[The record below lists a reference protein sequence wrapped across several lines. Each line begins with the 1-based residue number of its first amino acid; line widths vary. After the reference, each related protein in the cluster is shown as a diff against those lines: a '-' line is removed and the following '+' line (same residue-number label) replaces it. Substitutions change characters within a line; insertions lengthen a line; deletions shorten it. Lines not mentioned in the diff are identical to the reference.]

1 MFQICLV
8 SVSKSR
14 IFALTVALSI
24 LSKKGIRS
32 LIVGVSFMSSVCIA
46 WRSKLFTHSSLLR
59 CKRKLRKF
67 GFGTTSQLSTPCYGM
82 QDYLQHFGLTL
93 WHILSIALIA
103 LRVII
108 LVVLYRLGSFSL
120 GSVRAGISSAC
131 LVVMSLSIFRI
142 MPLQKCQVSLRG
154 GS

>member
-1 MFQICLV
+1 MSRLGVKIKNICTDRG
-8 SVSKSR
+8 SEY
-14 IFALTVALSI
+14 FEQE
-24 LSKKGIRS
+24 GD
-32 LIVGVSFMSSVCIA
+32 
-46 WRSKLFTHSSLLR
+46 SKLNSGRQLHEFSLYCVAQQIVHTLQPVEMQEKIAEGWFRDHFTAVDAML
-59 CKRKLRKF
+59 
-67 GFGTTSQLSTPCYGM
+67 YGM

-93 WHILSIALIA
+93 WYILSIALIA